1 MADQH
6 TFGFDEFSSAFLII
20 GALNSPAELHGY
32 ICGKFAGGAR
42 LTPDQ
47 WHTTASELMDFN
59 DLPSQTLQGALT
71 SLYNATLQEFTSG
84 DYTLTLLLPDDESE
98 LEERITGLSDWCR
111 GFLEGFASAG
121 FTENHKVSDEG
132 AEALKDFA
140 AITQADATGAKS
152 SENEESDFFQ
162 LTEYVRIVALDFFT
176 EHNKELLTT
185 KGVNL
190 H

>member
-1 MADQH
+1 MADKH
-6 TFGFDEFSSAFLII
+6 AFGFDEFSSAFLII

-32 ICGKFAGGAR
+32 LCGKFSGGAR
-42 LTPDQ
+42 LGQDQ
-47 WHTTASELMDFN
+47 WWAITAELMDFN
-59 DLPSQTLQGALT
+59 DVPSESLKQALVH
-71 SLYNATLQEFTSG
+71 LYDATLNEFVSG
-84 DYTLTLLLPDDESE
+84 DYTLTLLIPDDEST
-98 LEERITGLSDWCR
+98 LEERIIGLSDWCR

-121 FTENHKVSDEG
+121 FTENHMVSTEG
-132 AEALKDFA
+132 SEALEDFA

-152 SENEESDFFQ
+152 SEAAESDFFQ

-185 KGVNL
+185 QKIKL